1 MTNTI
6 IQIDDLYK
14 AIKEATI
21 DMRIDLARKYII
33 HGIPFVFLENPDAY
47 YEFRKKIANHFN
59 ISYRDVYIVGSAKLG
74 YSYKK
79 KTKFSL
85 NSDIDVAIV
94 NKELFEQYQQTI
106 CDFQYDLD
114 NCCIQITYKESL
126 KYFEFLRYLSKGWL
140 RPDKLPFKGSLENRR
155 NEWFDYFKTLSYGNS
170 EVGNYKVSAGLYKD
184 YYSLEKYIVNSFNP
198 IGYENK

>member
-1 MTNTI
+1 MSEKI
-6 IQIDDLYK
+6 ISMDDFLHQISG
-14 AIKEATI
+14 ASISEQV
-21 DMRIDLARKYII
+21 DLARKYIL
-33 HGIPFVFLENPDAY
+33 HGIPFVFIKTPDAY
-47 YEFRKKIANHFN
+47 YDFRNKIANHFD

-74 YSYKK
+74 YSYFK
-79 KTKFSL
+79 KTQFSL
-85 NSDIDVAIV
+85 ESDIDIAIV
-94 NKELFEQYQQTI
+94 SKELFEKYQQTI

-114 NCCIQITYKESL
+114 NCCIQITYKESV
-126 KYFEFLRYLSKGWL
+126 KYFEFLRYFAKGWL

-155 NEWFDYFKTLSYGNS
+155 NEWFDYFKTLSYGKS